1 MGLKLLI
8 FASVITHCWLAT
20 CYGFKEMSNPHE
32 YTHSHRMFSVYFVFI
47 QTPINPALYTVYGTP
62 DFSTN

>member
-8 FASVITHCWLAT
+8 FASLITHCRL
-20 CYGFKEMSNPHE
+20 HV
-32 YTHSHRMFSVYFVFI
+32 THSKMCLILMNTDTHIESFLCILFLF
-47 QTPINPALYTVYGTP
+47 INPALYTVYGTP